1 MKLAM
6 TKRLRRKL
14 KSGVSIFDLL
24 KEGQTSL
31 ENWT

>member
-14 KSGVSIFDLL
+14 KSGVSVFDLL